1 MRSPLAPRLTPWL
14 LLGLVLATLAA
25 LAGWTLRTR
34 AEARQEAAT
43 VAQRSASQ
51 VVQSVARDQERL
63 IESAH
68 QLVMGVAQ
76 WPEVQTHDATGCTP
90 LFAGILKSFP
100 QYLDLVA
107 IKPSGEIFC
116 AGRSPEA
123 AASLVDP
130 AGVQRSAETGGA
142 VLGQYTIDRASGKA
156 TISLSAPSVDDAGMV
171 RAVVVVG
178 LDLTW
183 LARPLVE
190 KPLGGASLAIVD
202 RNGVILT
209 HHPEPEEWIGKVLD
223 EPIKNVILAQG
234 EGAAEGR
241 GLDSLPSLFV
251 FAPLLRDAERAGD
264 ATVIIALPQN
274 TVFGE
279 ADRVFKAHLVGLG
292 LVALL
297 LLAAAG
303 VGIDLMTRQR
313 GHGPT
318 RTPRRPRAG
327 HLSAGPR
334 LTRGR
339 SGLTAPAP
347 AESAARTL
355 VAPQPATAMPA
366 TAEPPPPAPP
376 VTIPSSV
383 EPPPPPTPVPVP
395 SGVHAT
401 APLATTSEAYWGF
414 KEAPF
419 ENSPNPKFLYLSP
432 GYDEALTRLVY
443 AVKHRK
449 GAAMLTGEYG
459 CGKTTLARAVLQCL
473 EPQRYEVGL
482 LVNPRWNATD
492 FLREL
497 LYQMGVDTPET
508 SKFELIH
515 MLNDLLYKNFRAG
528 RDNVVVVDEAQLIED
543 DAILEELRLLLNFQ
557 LDERFLATLLLIGT
571 PELRDKIRRM
581 PHLDQ
586 RITIRCH
593 LNRLDY
599 EHTASYIAH
608 RVRTAGQPRRLFT
621 DEAVKLIFALT
632 RGIPREIN
640 NLCDL
645 ALFVGYSKQLPEIEG
660 KVIRQVMGEA
670 TSSPSGSSIP
680 IDRAS
685 RRIKGIPS

>member
-1 MRSPLAPRLTPWL
+1 MRSSLASRLTPWL

-34 AEARQEAAT
+34 AEARQEAAA
-43 VAQRSASQ
+43 VAQRSASE

-68 QLVMGVAQ
+68 QLVMSVAQ

-107 IKPSGEIFC
+107 TKPSGEIFC
-116 AGRSPEA
+116 AARSPEA
-123 AASLVDP
+123 AAGLVEP
-130 AGVQRSAETGGA
+130 ADVQRSAETGDA
-142 VLGQYTIDRASGKA
+142 ILGQYTIDRASGKA
-156 TISLSAPSVDDAGMV
+156 TIALSAPSADDAGMV

-279 ADRVFKAHLVGLG
+279 ADRVFRAHLVGLG

-303 VGIDLMTRQR
+303 VGIDLMTRRR

-318 RTPRRPRAG
+318 RTLRHPRAG

-334 LTRGR
+334 LTHGR
-339 SGLTAPAP
+339 SALTAPAP

-355 VAPQPATAMPA
+355 DEPQPATAMAA

-395 SGVHAT
+395 SSVHAT

-414 KEAPF
+414 KVAPF

-432 GYDEALTRLVY
+432 GYEEALTRLVY

-459 CGKTTLARAVLQCL
+459 CGKTTLARAVLQRL

-482 LVNPRWNATD
+482 LVNPSWNATD

-497 LYQMGVDTPET
+497 LYQMGMDTPET

-515 MLNDLLYKNFRAG
+515 MLNDLFYKNFRAG

-557 LDERFLATLLLIGT
+557 LDERFLVTLLLIGT

-586 RITIRCH
+586 RITIRYH

-621 DEAVKLIFALT
+621 DEAVKLIFALAHGT
-632 RGIPREIN
+632 PREIN

-645 ALFVGYSKQLPEIEG
+645 ALFVGYSKQLPEIDRE
-660 KVIRQVMGEA
+660 VIRQVTSEA
-670 TSSPSGSSIP
+670 TSSPSGSLIP

>member
-1 MRSPLAPRLTPWL
+1 MRPPLASRLAPWL
-14 LLGLVLATLAA
+14 LLLLVFATLAA
-25 LAGWTLRTR
+25 LGSWTLRTR

-43 VAQRSASQ
+43 TAQRSASQ

-68 QLVMGVAQ
+68 QFVMGVAQ
-76 WPEVQTHDATGCTP
+76 WPEVQAHDARGCTP
-90 LFAGILKSFP
+90 PFARILKSFP

-107 IKPSGEIFC
+107 TKPSGEIFC

-123 AASLVDP
+123 AASVVDP
-130 AGVQRSAETGGA
+130 ADVQRSVETGGA
-142 VLGQYTIDRASGKA
+142 VLGQYTIDRTSGKA
-156 TISLSAPSVDDAGMV
+156 TVSLSAPSADDAGMV
-171 RAVVVVG
+171 RAVLVVG

-190 KPLGGASLAIVD
+190 TPLGEASLAIVD
-202 RNGVILT
+202 RTGVILA

-223 EPIKNVILAQG
+223 EPIRQVILARG
-234 EGAAEGR
+234 EGAAEGL
-241 GLDSLPSLFV
+241 GLDSLPSLLV

-264 ATVIIALPQN
+264 ATVIIALPQT

-279 ADRVFKAHLVGLG
+279 ADRVFRLHLVGLG

-303 VGIDLMTRQR
+303 VGIDLLTRRR

-318 RTPRRPRAG
+318 RTVRRP
-327 HLSAGPR
+327 PR
-334 LTRGR
+334 LARRR
-339 SGLTAPAP
+339 SALTAPAP
-347 AESAARTL
+347 TESAARTPDE
-355 VAPQPATAMPA
+355 PQPTTAMPVP
-366 TAEPPPPAPP
+366 AE
-376 VTIPSSV
+376 
-383 EPPPPPTPVPVP
+383 PPPPTPVALPP
-395 SGVHAT
+395 GVHT
-401 APLATTSEAYWGF
+401 PPPLATTSEAYWGF

-432 GYDEALTRLVY
+432 GYEEALTRLVY

-459 CGKTTLARAVLQCL
+459 CGKTTVARAMLQRL

-482 LVNPRWNATD
+482 LVNPSWNATD

-515 MLNDLLYKNFRAG
+515 MLNDLFYKNFRAG
-528 RDNVVVVDEAQLIED
+528 RDNVVVVDEAQLIEE

-557 LDERFLATLLLIGT
+557 LDERFLVTLVLIGT
-571 PELRDKIRRM
+571 PELRNKIRRM
-581 PHLDQ
+581 PPLDQ

-593 LNRLDY
+593 LDRLDY

-608 RVRTAGQPRRLFT
+608 RVGRAGQPRRLFT

-632 RGIPREIN
+632 HGTPREIN

-645 ALFVGYSKQLPEIEG
+645 ALFVGYSKQLQEIDREL
-660 KVIRQVMGEA
+660 IRQVRGRA
-670 TSSPSGSSIP
+670 TSSPPGSVIP
-680 IDRAS
+680 IDHARSGALSGS
-685 RRIKGIPS
+685 R

>member
-1 MRSPLAPRLTPWL
+1 MRSPLARPTPWL
-14 LLGLVLATLAA
+14 LLVLALATLAA

-34 AEARQEAAT
+34 AEARRQAAI
-43 VAQRSASQ
+43 VAQQSSSQ
-51 VVQSVARDQERL
+51 VVQSGASDQERL

-68 QLVMGVAQ
+68 QLLLDLAQ
-76 WPEVQTHDATGCTP
+76 RPEVQTHDAAGCTL
-90 LFAGILKSFP
+90 LFADVLKRFP
-100 QYLDLVA
+100 QYLDLGA

-116 AGRSPEA
+116 EARTPEA
-123 AASLVDP
+123 AAGLVQP
-130 AGVQRSAETGGA
+130 ADVQRSTETGDA
-142 VLGQYTIDRASGKA
+142 ILGQYTIDRASGKA
-156 TISLSAPSVDDAGMV
+156 TISLSSPSVDDAGVV
-171 RAVVVVG
+171 RTVVVAG
-178 LDLTW
+178 LDVTW
-183 LARPLVE
+183 LARTLIE
-190 KPLGGASLAIVD
+190 TPLGGATLAIVD
-202 RNGVILT
+202 RHGVILS
-209 HHPEPEEWIGKVLD
+209 HHPEPEGRVGKVLD
-223 EPIKNVILAQG
+223 EPIKNVILAHG
-234 EGAAEGR
+234 EGAAEGL
-241 GLDSLPSLFV
+241 GLEGLTSLFV
-251 FAPLLRDAERAGD
+251 FAPLLRDAEHAGD

-279 ADRVFKAHLVGLG
+279 ADRVFRAHLVGLG
-292 LVALL
+292 LVAPL

-303 VGIDLMTRQR
+303 VGIDLLTRQR

-318 RTPRRPRAG
+318 RTLGRPRGG
-327 HLSAGPR
+327 HVSAGPR

-339 SGLTAPAP
+339 SPPTAPAP
-347 AESAARTL
+347 AESAAKTL
-355 VAPQPATAMPA
+355 VAPQPATAMPP
-366 TAEPPPPAPP
+366 TAEPPPPALP
-376 VTIPSSV
+376 VPIPSSV
-383 EPPPPPTPVPVP
+383 EPPPSPTPVPVP
-395 SGVHAT
+395 SSVHAT

-432 GYDEALTRLVY
+432 GYEEALTRLVY

-459 CGKTTLARAVLQCL
+459 CGNTTLARAVLQCL

-515 MLNDLLYKNFRAG
+515 MLNDLFYKNFRAG

-557 LDERFLATLLLIGT
+557 LDERFLVTLLLIGA

-586 RITIRCH
+586 RITIQYH

-599 EHTASYIAH
+599 EHTANYIAH

-670 TSSPSGSSIP
+670 TSSPPGSVIP
-680 IDRAS
+680 IDRAGK
-685 RRIKGIPS
+685 RIKGIPS

>member
-1 MRSPLAPRLTPWL
+1 MRSPLAPRLTLWL

-76 WPEVQTHDATGCTP
+76 WPEVQTHNATGCTP

-156 TISLSAPSVDDAGMV
+156 TISLSAPSVDDASMV

-183 LARPLVE
+183 LGRLLVE

-223 EPIKNVILAQG
+223 EPIKKVILAQG

-279 ADRVFKAHLVGLG
+279 ADRVFRMHLVGLG

-303 VGIDLMTRQR
+303 VGIDLLSRQR

-318 RTPRRPRAG
+318 RTVRRP
-327 HLSAGPR
+327 PR

-339 SGLTAPAP
+339 SAPTASAP
-347 AESAARTL
+347 AESAARIL
-355 VAPQPATAMPA
+355 DEPQRATAMPA
-366 TAEPPPPAPP
+366 SLEPPSPASP

-395 SGVHAT
+395 SSVHAT

-432 GYDEALTRLVY
+432 GYEEALTRLVY
-443 AVKHRK
+443 AVEHRK

-459 CGKTTLARAVLQCL
+459 CGKTTVARAMLQRL
-473 EPQRYEVGL
+473 EPHRYEVGL
-482 LVNPRWNATD
+482 LVNPSWNATD

-508 SKFELIH
+508 SKFELMH
-515 MLNDLLYKNFRAG
+515 MLNDLFYKNFRAG
-528 RDNVVVVDEAQLIED
+528 RDNVIVVDEAQLIED

-557 LDERFLATLLLIGT
+557 LDERFLVTLLLIGT

-621 DEAVKLIFALT
+621 DKAVKLIFALT
-632 RGIPREIN
+632 HGIPR
-640 NLCDL
+640 
-645 ALFVGYSKQLPEIEG
+645 G
-660 KVIRQVMGEA
+660 R
-670 TSSPSGSSIP
+670 
-680 IDRAS
+680 
-685 RRIKGIPS
+685 

>member
-14 LLGLVLATLAA
+14 ILGLVLATLAA

-123 AASLVDP
+123 AASFVDP
-130 AGVQRSAETGGA
+130 AGVQRSAEPGGA

-183 LARPLVE
+183 LPPPLVGE
-190 KPLGGASLAIVD
+190 PPGGAWLAIVD

-279 ADRVFKAHLVGLG
+279 ADRVFRAHLVGLG

-303 VGIDLMTRQR
+303 VGIDLMTRRR

-318 RTPRRPRAG
+318 RTLRHPRAG

-334 LTRGR
+334 LTHGR
-339 SGLTAPAP
+339 SALTA
-347 AESAARTL
+347 
-355 VAPQPATAMPA
+355 
-366 TAEPPPPAPP
+366 
-376 VTIPSSV
+376 
-383 EPPPPPTPVPVP
+383 PPPPPTPVPVP
-395 SGVHAT
+395 SSVHAT

-459 CGKTTLARAVLQCL
+459 CGKTTLARAVLQRL
-473 EPQRYEVGL
+473 EPNRYEVGV

-497 LYQMGVDTPET
+497 LYQMGMDTPET
-508 SKFELIH
+508 SKFGLIH

-528 RDNVVVVDEAQLIED
+528 RDNVVVVDEAQLIEA

-621 DEAVKLIFALT
+621 DDAVKLIFALSHGT
-632 RGIPREIN
+632 PREIN

-645 ALFVGYSKQLPEIEG
+645 ALFVGYSKQLPEIDRE
-660 KVIRQVMGEA
+660 VIRQVTSEA
-670 TSSPSGSSIP
+670 TSSPSGSLIP
-680 IDRAS
+680 MDRAS

>member
-1 MRSPLAPRLTPWL
+1 MRSPLAPRLTLWL

-76 WPEVQTHDATGCTP
+76 WPEVQTHNATGCTP

-142 VLGQYTIDRASGKA
+142 VLGQYTIDLASGKA
-156 TISLSAPSVDDAGMV
+156 TIPLSAPSVDDAGMV

-223 EPIKNVILAQG
+223 EPIKKVILAQG

-279 ADRVFKAHLVGLG
+279 ADRVFRMHLVGLG

-303 VGIDLMTRQR
+303 VGIDLLSRQR

-318 RTPRRPRAG
+318 RTVRRP
-327 HLSAGPR
+327 PR

-339 SGLTAPAP
+339 SAPTASAP
-347 AESAARTL
+347 AESAARIL
-355 VAPQPATAMPA
+355 DEPQRATAMPA
-366 TAEPPPPAPP
+366 SLEPPSPASP

-395 SGVHAT
+395 SSVHAT
-401 APLATTSEAYWGF
+401 APLATTSETYWGF

-419 ENSPNPKFLYLSP
+419 ENSPNPKFLYLLP
-432 GYDEALTRLVY
+432 GYEEALTRLVY
-443 AVKHRK
+443 AVEHRK

-459 CGKTTLARAVLQCL
+459 CGKTTVARAMLQRL
-473 EPQRYEVGL
+473 EPHRYEVGL
-482 LVNPRWNATD
+482 LVNPSWNATD

-508 SKFELIH
+508 SKFELMH
-515 MLNDLLYKNFRAG
+515 MLNDLFYKNFRAG
-528 RDNVVVVDEAQLIED
+528 RDNVIVVDEAQLIED

-557 LDERFLATLLLIGT
+557 LDERFLVTLLLIGT

-621 DEAVKLIFALT
+621 DKAVKLIFALT
-632 RGIPREIN
+632 HGIPR
-640 NLCDL
+640 
-645 ALFVGYSKQLPEIEG
+645 G
-660 KVIRQVMGEA
+660 R
-670 TSSPSGSSIP
+670 
-680 IDRAS
+680 
-685 RRIKGIPS
+685 